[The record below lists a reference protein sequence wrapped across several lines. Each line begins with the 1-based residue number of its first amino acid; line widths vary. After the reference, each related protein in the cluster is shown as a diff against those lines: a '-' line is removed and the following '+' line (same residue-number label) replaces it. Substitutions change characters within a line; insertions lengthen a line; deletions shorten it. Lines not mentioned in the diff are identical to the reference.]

1 MYRIMESQNVGTH
14 LEMWV
19 LRPQRKNAPPPTAI
33 LSQLGKIQERETLL
47 IPSAVL
53 IYSDWTTLDQKSQ
66 EPT

>member
-1 MYRIMESQNVGTH
+1 MESQNVGTH

-19 LRPQRKNAPPPTAI
+19 LRPQRKNPPPPTI
-33 LSQLGKIQERETLL
+33 LSQLGKIQEKETLL

-53 IYSDWTTLDQKSQ
+53 IYNHWTTLDQKSQ